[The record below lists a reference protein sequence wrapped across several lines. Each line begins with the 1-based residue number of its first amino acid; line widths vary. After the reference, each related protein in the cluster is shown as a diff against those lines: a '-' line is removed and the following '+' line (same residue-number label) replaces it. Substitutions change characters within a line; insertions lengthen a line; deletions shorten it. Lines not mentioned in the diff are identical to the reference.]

1 MKFLT
6 KSTDIV
12 HLQLLRDLL
21 EANGIPAIVKGGDTA
36 RMVSPFLM
44 TEPSLWVYLDE
55 QEAEADKLI
64 LDPTYEVEN
73 KVDVDEF
80 YRLTSE
86 VSENPKQ
93 LFNTL
98 LNWVVGFGVVLAWFW
113 GWLGLVVGRIGHK
126 FSYH

>member
-12 HLQLLRDLL
+12 YLHLTKNLL
-21 EANGIPAIVKGGDTA
+21 EANGIPAIVKGENTA

-55 QEAEADKLI
+55 QEAEAQKLI
-64 LDPTYEVEN
+64 LDPSYEVEN
-73 KVDVDEF
+73 KIDVAEF

-86 VSENPKQ
+86 VSENPNQ
-93 LFNTL
+93 LYNTL
-98 LNWVVGFGVVLAWFW
+98 LNWVAGFGVFVIALILLSMLF
-113 GWLGLVVGRIGHK
+113 GD
-126 FSYH
+126 

>member
-12 HLQLLRDLL
+12 RLQLLKDLL
-21 EANGIPAIVKGGDTA
+21 EANGIPATVKGENTA
-36 RMVSPFLM
+36 RTVSPYLM
-44 TEPSLWVYLDE
+44 TEPSLWVYLDD
-55 QEAEADKLI
+55 QEAEAERLI
-64 LDPTYEVEN
+64 LDPSYEVEN

-93 LFNTL
+93 LYNTL
-98 LNWVVGFGVVLAWFW
+98 LNWAFGLGVVMIALILLPRLFDQ
-113 GWLGLVVGRIGHK
+113 
-126 FSYH
+126 